1 MHTNG
6 KKKKVLSSST
16 TPIISGWWFCS
27 ERLRFSEIRPPDKW
41 GFLVLSFWFPRIML
55 EYYSKVINR

>member
-1 MHTNG
+1 ME
-6 KKKKVLSSST
+6 KKKFFPLPPPPSF
-16 TPIISGWWFCS
+16 SGWWFCS

-41 GFLVLSFWFPRIML
+41 GFLVLSFWFPKIML